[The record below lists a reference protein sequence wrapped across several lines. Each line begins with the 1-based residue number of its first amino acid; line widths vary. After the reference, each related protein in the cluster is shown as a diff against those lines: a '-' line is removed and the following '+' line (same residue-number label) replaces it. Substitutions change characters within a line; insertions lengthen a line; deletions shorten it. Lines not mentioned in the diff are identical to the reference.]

1 MPKELILLNDVED
14 LGIVGQTVKVS
25 DGYARNYLLPKRLA
39 TPITEAARK
48 RLEAKRAAREIE
60 LANQLEA
67 AQALATKLEGLSLT
81 IAAKTASDRKLYGSV
96 GVTEVLKAAQDQ
108 GHKLDK
114 GQIHMG
120 APFKELG
127 SYEVKLKLHPK
138 IKAVIKVQIVEDKG

>member
-1 MPKELILLNDVED
+1 M
-14 LGIVGQTVKVS
+14 
-25 DGYARNYLLPKRLA
+25 
-39 TPITEAARK
+39 
-48 RLEAKRAAREIE
+48 
-60 LANQLEA
+60 
-67 AQALATKLEGLSLT
+67 
-81 IAAKTASDRKLYGSV
+81 
-96 GVTEVLKAAQDQ
+96 LKAAQDQ